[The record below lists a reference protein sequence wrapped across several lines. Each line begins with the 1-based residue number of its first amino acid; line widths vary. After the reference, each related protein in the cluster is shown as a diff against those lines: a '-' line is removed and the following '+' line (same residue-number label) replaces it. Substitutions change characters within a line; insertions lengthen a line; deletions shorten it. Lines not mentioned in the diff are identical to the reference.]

1 MASPKTPSLGSSS
14 WFTTSRLSVLAV
26 LIILFSLLYR
36 PALQLSTFRSEDHTA
51 RLTRY
56 ADSSP
61 LNSDRCTVNYAA
73 DACEDVNIHFA
84 SSTAFLTCG
93 NPAER
98 VHWYPPSSAHNAAAR
113 SEDSFREYLFKYDI
127 KKKKTTSLRLE
138 GLSGDFITHGIDV
151 YSLPDDPT
159 KV

>member
-1 MASPKTPSLGSSS
+1 MVPPKTILPGSFSCFS
-14 WFTTSRLSVLAV
+14 RSRLSAFAV
-26 LIILFSLLYR
+26 LILLFSVLYR
-36 PALQLSTFRSEDHTA
+36 PAVQLYAFRWQDHTA
-51 RLTRY
+51 SLTRY

-73 DACEDVNIHFA
+73 DACEDVSIHFA

-127 KKKKTTSLRLE
+127 KKKKTTRLRLE